1 MHLQCSTL
9 VLAALMV
16 LAGCQTGEFAEGPS
30 EDRAPVK
37 SADVVDVPGGSA
49 GLQEAPSED
58 SIFAES
64 ADVVDVP
71 GDFSELQGAGFE
83 KFTSIFGIPVVATQ
97 GVSEGTILHVRS
109 VLADY
114 LDNNEDGIADNPRV
128 VFALRESK
136 VVAAVFET
144 FREYEGFDDRNG
156 YRSAR
161 PFELITMMQ
170 EETDPA
176 YGFDASLEEVLHLVT
191 QLGFSLAYPDEL
203 GESGDTGLVRA
214 LEEAQDSGDFSY
226 EDWTC
231 DSSCQ
236 ATEYFYWAITSNM
249 GLQEQRCDEISQ
261 EWALCK
267 PELLRERNPA
277 VFELIDSPE
286 FQIPT
291 VSPDGLYEP
300 TTP

>member
-1 MHLQCSTL
+1 MRLRSSTA
-9 VLAALMV
+9 VLTALIV
-16 LAGCQTGEFAEGPS
+16 LTGCQSIEFAEVPS
-30 EDRAPVK
+30 EYRVSAN
-37 SADVVDVPGGSA
+37 SADV
-49 GLQEAPSED
+49 
-58 SIFAES
+58 I
-64 ADVVDVP
+64 DVP
-71 GDFSELQGAGFE
+71 GDFAELQEAGFE
-83 KFTSIFGIPVVATQ
+83 KFTSIFGIPVVGTQ
-97 GVSEGTILHVRS
+97 GVSEDTILHVRS

-128 VFALRESK
+128 VFALREGK
-136 VVAAVFET
+136 AVAAVFDT
-144 FREYEGFDDRNG
+144 FREYEGFDDQNG
-156 YRSAR
+156 YRTAQ
-161 PFELITMMQ
+161 PFELVTMMQ
-170 EETDPA
+170 EETDTA

-226 EDWTC
+226 DDPTC
-231 DSSCQ
+231 LSRCQ

-249 GLQEQRCDEISQ
+249 GLQEQRCDEISE
-261 EWALCK
+261 EWALCN

-277 VFELIDSPE
+277 VLELIDRPE

-291 VSPDGLYEP
+291 VSPDGRYEP

>member
-1 MHLQCSTL
+1 MHLQSSTL

-16 LAGCQTGEFAEGPS
+16 FTGCQTGEFAEGPS
-30 EDRAPVK
+30 ED
-37 SADVVDVPGGSA
+37 
-49 GLQEAPSED
+49 

-64 ADVVDVP
+64 AGVVDVP

-97 GVSEGTILHVRS
+97 GVSEDTILHVRS

-136 VVAAVFET
+136 AVAAVFET

-170 EETDPA
+170 GTDA
-176 YGFDASLEEVLHLVT
+176 GL
-191 QLGFSLAYPDEL
+191 
-203 GESGDTGLVRA
+203 GDT
-214 LEEAQDSGDFSY
+214 
-226 EDWTC
+226 
-231 DSSCQ
+231 
-236 ATEYFYWAITSNM
+236 
-249 GLQEQRCDEISQ
+249 
-261 EWALCK
+261 
-267 PELLRERNPA
+267 
-277 VFELIDSPE
+277 
-286 FQIPT
+286 
-291 VSPDGLYEP
+291 
-300 TTP
+300 